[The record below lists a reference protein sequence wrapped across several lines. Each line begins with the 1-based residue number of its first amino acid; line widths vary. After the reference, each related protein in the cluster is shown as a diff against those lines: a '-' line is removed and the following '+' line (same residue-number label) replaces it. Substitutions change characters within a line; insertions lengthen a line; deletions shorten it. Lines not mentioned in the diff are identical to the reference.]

1 VPEIPRLGPAT
12 PLRGNALTRGIGR
25 LGLAILGWRFEGEV
39 PDRPRL
45 VIVVAPHTSNW
56 DFLVG
61 LFAAFSLGFH
71 FRFLGKDSLFRP
83 PLGWFM
89 RWTGGISVNRKAPDG
104 VLEAAVASFRK
115 EAFLLAIAP
124 EGTRRRV
131 DRWKTGF
138 WRIAH
143 EAGVPIW
150 TVALD
155 WSRRVVRLDPA
166 FQTTD
171 DREADLRVLR
181 SRYSPGMARNP
192 EDYGV
197 PAD

>member
-1 VPEIPRLGPAT
+1 
-12 PLRGNALTRGIGR
+12 
-25 LGLAILGWRFEGEV
+25 
-39 PDRPRL
+39 
-45 VIVVAPHTSNW
+45 
-56 DFLVG
+56 
-61 LFAAFSLGFH
+61 
-71 FRFLGKDSLFRP
+71 
-83 PLGWFM
+83 
-89 RWTGGISVNRKAPDG
+89 VNRKAPDG